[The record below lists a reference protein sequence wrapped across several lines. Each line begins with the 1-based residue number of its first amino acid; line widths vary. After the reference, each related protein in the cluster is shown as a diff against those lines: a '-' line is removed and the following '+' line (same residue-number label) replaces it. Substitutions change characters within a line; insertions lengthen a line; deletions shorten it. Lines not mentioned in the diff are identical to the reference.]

1 MSKINN
7 FRSGLLEDIV
17 YNTTISDLKMFLE
30 FPHRSIPLK
39 DKLIIYK
46 YMIMLGKAHKI
57 EKQHR
62 KVMENP
68 CVAEYLSTESII
80 GSILASDIRN
90 TRYKIEIRSFT
101 NRMRLECEIL
111 KRKTKEIQTGDF
123 LYESSEELRER
134 LYDYMDEDSIEKKIE
149 MRKSLSDLYE
159 KVQESGVELY
169 RVGNACY
176 DIGKSR
182 GQVIDIK
189 TRKRIG

>member
-1 MSKINN
+1 MKKTNN

-90 TRYKIEIRSFT
+90 TRYKIETRSIT
-101 NRMRLECEIL
+101 NRMAFECEVL
-111 KRKTKEIQTGDF
+111 KRKIKEIKSGDF
-123 LYESSEELRER
+123 LYETDEELMER
-134 LYDYMDEDSIEKKIE
+134 LSDYMEEEQIENKIE
-149 MRKSLSDLYE
+149 TRKSLSDLYD
-159 KVQESGVELY
+159 KAQETGVKLY

-176 DIGKSR
+176 DTGKAK